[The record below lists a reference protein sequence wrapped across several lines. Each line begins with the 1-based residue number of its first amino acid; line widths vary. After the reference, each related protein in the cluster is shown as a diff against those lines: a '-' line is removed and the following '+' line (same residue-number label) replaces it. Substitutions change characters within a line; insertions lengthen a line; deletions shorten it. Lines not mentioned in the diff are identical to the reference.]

1 MVDVVANHMVRGPLQ
16 LTSRIWFISVL
27 TMSNIRAM
35 MERVAQSITVCLNRS
50 VPKTTSTRSVSFKT
64 MKIRLRLRIAG

>member
-35 MERVAQSITVCLNRS
+35 MERVAQSITVFLNRS